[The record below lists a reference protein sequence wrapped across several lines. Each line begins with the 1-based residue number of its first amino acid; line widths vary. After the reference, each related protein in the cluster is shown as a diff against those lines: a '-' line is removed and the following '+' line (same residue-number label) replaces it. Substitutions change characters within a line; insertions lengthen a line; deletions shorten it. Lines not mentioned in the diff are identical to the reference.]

1 MQPTTEMPDTPDMPE
16 APEAPGSPEIL
27 VLCGAAGVGKSTTAY
42 EVSRRLGRADVPH
55 ALIDTDQ
62 LDQVH
67 PWPPPGLGPSEL
79 SRRNLAAVWA
89 NLADVGHT
97 RLILTGVFV
106 ALERELAW
114 IAAAVP
120 GAGIT
125 SVRLTADVSTL
136 ECRVR
141 RREIDSQAEGQL
153 VRTLRQYAALGCP
166 EPPGT
171 TVIDTTGRTVARVAS
186 EVIAVWLGGGG
197 GRGGAGERSGSGGN
211 P

>member
-1 MQPTTEMPDTPDMPE
+1 MTK
-16 APEAPGSPEIL
+16 IL

-42 EVSRRLGRADVPH
+42 EVSHQLGHADVPH

-67 PWPPPGLGPSEL
+67 PWPPPGLAPSEL

-89 NLADVGHT
+89 NLAEVGHT

-114 IAAAVP
+114 IADAVP

-125 SVRLTADVSTL
+125 SVRLTADTPSL
-136 ECRVR
+136 EERVR
-141 RREIDSQAEGQL
+141 RREIGSGAADQL
-153 VRTLRQYAALGCP
+153 TRTLRQHAALRRP
-166 EPPGT
+166 EAPGV
-171 TVIDTTGRTVARVAS
+171 TVIDTTGRSVSAVAS
-186 EVIAVWLGGGG
+186 EVIGVWLDGADA
-197 GRGGAGERSGSGGN
+197 RG
-211 P
+211 